1 MWKIIIRKDTSKN
14 ISKLMKYIKSQ
25 VKETWDPKRMY
36 TKTITYRYT
45 RIKLLKTKDKRKILK
60 QTEKN
65 DRSNK

>member
-1 MWKIIIRKDTSKN
+1 
-14 ISKLMKYIKSQ
+14 MKYIKSQ

-36 TKTITYRYT
+36 TKTITHRYT

-65 DRSNK
+65 DPTLSKD